1 MDLKRCFV
9 LLFFLTYLKKGVC
22 YYFEGKTTTSPIFT
36 NKSYTENSNKS
47 IIKNKHTNFQV
58 RLIFRKQ
65 KDQSMVRSIPSHV
78 RKKKKKKKKKKKDD
92 DEKDGK
98 TKKKVNKK
106 LMRRKLLKF
115 YKLKKKNEGKKENI
129 FDEDKKY
136 SVFDYIESKLKNDP
150 SILVDKAS
158 QNDNKTQIDSSGDI
172 TDIEETQSW
181 DEEEAKSISD
191 DKVDTNE
198 ILETSNDLL
207 ENYKEIDDNIGME
220 ENKEDTENDNLV
232 EDEKGKKKRKK
243 LKKLKKNMHIGKYHR
258 KVFTYKKKI
267 PVDHVHEYIENK
279 QLKDKYILKKDTL
292 KNVFVNRP
300 LFNFYNFY
308 NFFQIDHIE
317 KYNKSKILN
326 LIYYY
331 MYKYKNNVGN
341 EIKYDHLN
349 EDDIKKFEGISDD
362 KKKMMHYLEYYIN
375 MNNNKYQYINID
387 KNYTLKK
394 KKTDAFTVS
403 NIDKVDSLHIHN
415 YKVVWTIRNVKE
427 KLFWRYREMGN
438 IPLTTSAFSFAGKKS
453 FKLKIWLDGHKS
465 AKKDYVS
472 IGLKQLENYGALDEY
487 ICFSLNGI
495 TRGPFTYL
503 SKEYYQN
510 TYNFC
515 KFDNLDLKNDELQ
528 LSLFVYDSIF

>member
-1 MDLKRCFV
+1 MDFMRCFV
-9 LLFFLTYLKKGVC
+9 FLFFLIYLKKGVC
-22 YYFEGKTTTSPIFT
+22 YYFENKTTTTFPIFG
-36 NKSYTENSNKS
+36 NKSYTENFYKS
-47 IIKNKHTNFQV
+47 IKKSKHTKFQV
-58 RLIFRKQ
+58 GLIFRKQ
-65 KDQSMVRSIPSHV
+65 KDQSMVR
-78 RKKKKKKKKKKKDD
+78 R
-92 DEKDGK
+92 
-98 TKKKVNKK
+98 
-106 LMRRKLLKF
+106 
-115 YKLKKKNEGKKENI
+115 
-129 FDEDKKY
+129 
-136 SVFDYIESKLKNDP
+136 
-150 SILVDKAS
+150 
-158 QNDNKTQIDSSGDI
+158 
-172 TDIEETQSW
+172 
-181 DEEEAKSISD
+181 
-191 DKVDTNE
+191 
-198 ILETSNDLL
+198 
-207 ENYKEIDDNIGME
+207 
-220 ENKEDTENDNLV
+220 
-232 EDEKGKKKRKK
+232 
-243 LKKLKKNMHIGKYHR
+243 KYHR

-267 PVDHVHEYIENK
+267 PVDNVHEYVENK

-331 MYKYKNNVGN
+331 IYKYKNNVGS

-362 KKKMMHYLEYYIN
+362 KKKMMHYLEFYIN

-403 NIDKVDSLHIHN
+403 NINKVDSLHIHN
-415 YKVVWTIRNVKE
+415 YKIVWTIRNVKE

-438 IPLTTSAFSFAGKKS
+438 TPLTTSAFSFAGKKS

-465 AKKDYVS
+465 AKKNYVS

>member
-9 LLFFLTYLKKGVC
+9 LLFFLICLKKGVC
-22 YYFEGKTTTSPIFT
+22 YYFEE
-36 NKSYTENSNKS
+36 NKKINPWLEVYLAMCE
-47 IIKNKHTNFQV
+47 
-58 RLIFRKQ
+58 RK
-65 KDQSMVRSIPSHV
+65 R
-78 RKKKKKKKKKKKDD
+78 RKKKKKKDS
-92 DEKDGK
+92 DEKDDK
-98 TKKKVNKK
+98 RKKKVNKK

-115 YKLKKKNEGKKENI
+115 YKLKKRNEETKENI

-136 SVFDYIESKLKNDP
+136 SVFDYIESKLTNDN
-150 SILVDKAS
+150 SIFVDKVG
-158 QNDNKTQIDSSGDI
+158 QNDNKTKIDQIDNM
-172 TDIEETQSW
+172 TNTEELVLCNEQKKRN
-181 DEEEAKSISD
+181 KSN
-191 DKVDTNE
+191 DKVDINE
-198 ILETSNDLL
+198 TFENSSDLL
-207 ENYKEIDDNIGME
+207 ENYKDVDDNMRGYE
-220 ENKEDTENDNLV
+220 SKDNTEYGNLK
-232 EDEKGKKKRKK
+232 EDEKQKKKKK
-243 LKKLKKNMHIGKYHR
+243 KKLKKNMHIGKYHR

-267 PVDHVHEYIENK
+267 PVDNVHEYVENK
-279 QLKDKYILKKDTL
+279 QLKEKYILKKDTL

-341 EIKYDHLN
+341 EIKYDYLN
-349 EDDIKKFEGISDD
+349 EDDIKKFEGISND

-403 NIDKVDSLHIHN
+403 NINKVDSLHIHN

-465 AKKDYVS
+465 AKKKYVS
-472 IGLKQLENYGALDEY
+472 VGLKQLENYGALDEY

>member
-9 LLFFLTYLKKGVC
+9 LLFFLICLKKGVC
-22 YYFEGKTTTSPIFT
+22 YYFEGKSTSFPIFT
-36 NKSYTENSNKS
+36 NNSYTKNSNKS
-47 IIKNKHTNFQV
+47 IKKSKHTTFQV
-58 RLIFRKQ
+58 GLIFRKQ

-78 RKKKKKKKKKKKDD
+78 RKKKKKKKKKKKDS
-92 DEKDGK
+92 DEKDDK
-98 TKKKVNKK
+98 RKKKVNKK

-115 YKLKKKNEGKKENI
+115 YKLKKRNEETKENI

-136 SVFDYIESKLKNDP
+136 SVFDYIESKLTNDN
-150 SILVDKAS
+150 SIFVDKVG
-158 QNDNKTQIDSSGDI
+158 QNDNKTKIDQIDNM
-172 TDIEETQSW
+172 TNTEELVLCNEQKKRN
-181 DEEEAKSISD
+181 KSN
-191 DKVDTNE
+191 DKVDINE
-198 ILETSNDLL
+198 TFENSSDLL
-207 ENYKEIDDNIGME
+207 ENYKDVDDNMRGYE
-220 ENKEDTENDNLV
+220 SKDNTE
-232 EDEKGKKKRKK
+232 
-243 LKKLKKNMHIGKYHR
+243 Y
-258 KVFTYKKKI
+258 
-267 PVDHVHEYIENK
+267 
-279 QLKDKYILKKDTL
+279 
-292 KNVFVNRP
+292 
-300 LFNFYNFY
+300 
-308 NFFQIDHIE
+308 DHIE

-341 EIKYDHLN
+341 EIKYDYLN
-349 EDDIKKFEGISDD
+349 EDDIKKFEGISND

-403 NIDKVDSLHIHN
+403 NINKVDSLHIHN

-465 AKKDYVS
+465 AKKKYVS
-472 IGLKQLENYGALDEY
+472 VGLKQLENYGALDEY